1 MHEFTAMSTPPA
13 PPPPT
18 QGYERP
24 YYGGSMPPV
33 PLPSVELV
41 VFLLVWF
48 VIGLITL
55 VADGRE
61 GVSPPQFVTGSVALA
76 IGFMISR
83 GLAKLGKVIEGR

>member
-1 MHEFTAMSTPPA
+1 MSTSPSS
-13 PPPPT
+13 PPPT

-24 YYGGSMPPV
+24 YYGTGMPPV
-33 PLPSVELV
+33 PLPSIELL

-48 VIGLITL
+48 VVALVTL

-61 GVSPPQFVTGSVALA
+61 GVNPRHFVAASVALA
-76 IGFMISR
+76 VGFMISR